1 MKKLMIAAAAAVC
14 GSVFALESANVVGYQ
29 NKEVRQNLSVQLPT
43 FENIATEGINIQSI
57 VPVAAEGDELESG
70 DFVIQIYDD
79 TGAQTASY
87 AWVLGEDI
95 DEGFADGW
103 YEEDWETIVEKTFD
117 VGEAFNVSAAKGGT
131 FLYNGQIV
139 GEEVIV
145 PVRQNLSAQGNF
157 RPTAVNIQQIVPV
170 AAEGDELESG
180 DFVIQIY
187 DDTGA
192 QTASYAWVLGEDI
205 DEGFADGWY
214 EEDWE
219 TIVEKTFNAGE
230 GFNVSAAKGGSLKF
244 AALSL

>member
-1 MKKLMIAAAAAVC
+1 MKKLMIAAVAAVC

-103 YEEDWETIVEKTFD
+103 YEEDWETIVEKTF
-117 VGEAFNVSAAKGGT
+117 
-131 FLYNGQIV
+131 
-139 GEEVIV
+139 
-145 PVRQNLSAQGNF
+145 
-157 RPTAVNIQQIVPV
+157 
-170 AAEGDELESG
+170 
-180 DFVIQIY
+180 
-187 DDTGA
+187 
-192 QTASYAWVLGEDI
+192 
-205 DEGFADGWY
+205 
-214 EEDWE
+214 
-219 TIVEKTFNAGE
+219 NAGE

>member
-29 NKEVRQNLSVQLPT
+29 NKEVRQYLSVQLPT
-43 FENIATEGINIQSI
+43 FENVATEGVNIQSI
-57 VPVAAEGDELESG
+57 IPVAAEGDELESG
-70 DFVIQIYDD
+70 DFVIQIYDAL
-79 TGAQTASY
+79 GAQTASY

-95 DEGFADGW
+95 EEGFADGW

-117 VGEAFNVSAAKGGT
+117 VGEAFNVYAAKGGSAQ
-131 FLYNGQIV
+131 YSGQVV

-145 PVRQNLSAQGNF
+145 PVRQYLSAQGNF
-157 RPTAVNIQQIVPV
+157 RATAVNIQQIVPV

-187 DDTGA
+187 DALGA

-205 DEGFADGWY
+205 EEGFADGWY

-219 TIVEKTFNAGE
+219 TVVEKSFDAGE
-230 GFNVSAAKGGSLKF
+230 GFNVYAAKGGSLKF